1 MIWAMF
7 KVYLNNP
14 NYYVKQEDILANVC
28 GNGSRD
34 VRKIMN
40 SLGIHKGDP
49 STLTYG
55 QLLKQCNIM
64 NRLRFI
70 KVRDVKSPSRG
81 NDGDAG
87 LDFYIP
93 EDLTL
98 QDLVKANPQLIFHCK
113 PLVPGKVTLEYNSSN
128 QVQVIYISP
137 FTRILIPSGI
147 KGLLEPKDSML
158 MAANK
163 SGISTKKGLIYTAEI
178 VDSPYTGEIHI
189 GIYNTS
195 REFQIIEAGTKLVQ
209 FIHVPIYLT
218 EPEEV
223 TYGEFYNDASTWGT
237 RGNNGFGSTN

>member
-1 MIWAMF
+1 MWQWKQRCKEDDELSGYSQGRSININLWPTF
-7 KVYLNNP
+7 KTMQYN
-14 NYYVKQEDILANVC
+14 
-28 GNGSRD
+28 
-34 VRKIMN
+34 MN
-40 SLGIHKGDP
+40 KF
-49 STLTYG
+49 
-55 QLLKQCNIM
+55 
-64 NRLRFI
+64 RFI

-81 NDGDAG
+81 NEGDAG

-98 QDLVKANPQLIFHCK
+98 QDLVKANPQLIFHCEI
-113 PLVPGKVTLEYNSSN
+113 PEPGKVTLEYNSNN

-147 KGLLEPKDSML
+147 KGLLEPRSSML

-195 REFQIIEAGTKLVQ
+195 HEFQIIEAGTKLVQ

-223 TYGEFYNDASTWGT
+223 IKEEFDEDAQYWGT

>member
-1 MIWAMF
+1 
-7 KVYLNNP
+7 
-14 NYYVKQEDILANVC
+14 
-28 GNGSRD
+28 
-34 VRKIMN
+34 
-40 SLGIHKGDP
+40 
-49 STLTYG
+49 
-55 QLLKQCNIM
+55 M

-98 QDLVKANPQLIFHCK
+98 QDLVNANPKLMFHSET
-113 PLVPGKVTLEYNSSN
+113 PVPGKVRLEYNPNN
-128 QVQVIYISP
+128 QVQFIYIYP

-147 KGLLEPKDSML
+147 MGLLEPRSSML

-163 SGISTKKGLIYTAEI
+163 SGISTKMGLIYTAEI

-189 GIYNTS
+189 GVYNTS
-195 REFQIIEAGTKLVQ
+195 HEFQIIEAGTKLVQ

-223 TYGEFYNDASTWGT
+223 TNEEFYNDAQYWGT

>member
-1 MIWAMF
+1 MQ
-7 KVYLNNP
+7 YN
-14 NYYVKQEDILANVC
+14 
-28 GNGSRD
+28 
-34 VRKIMN
+34 
-40 SLGIHKGDP
+40 
-49 STLTYG
+49 
-55 QLLKQCNIM
+55 M
-64 NRLRFI
+64 NRFRFI

-81 NDGDAG
+81 NEGDAG

-98 QDLVKANPQLIFHCK
+98 QDLVKANPQLIFHCEI
-113 PLVPGKVTLEYNSSN
+113 PEPGKVTLEYNSNN

-147 KGLLEPKDSML
+147 KGLLEPRSSML

-195 REFQIIEAGTKLVQ
+195 HEFQVIEAGTKLVQ

-223 TYGEFYNDASTWGT
+223 TNGEFNNDASDWGT

>member
-1 MIWAMF
+1 
-7 KVYLNNP
+7 
-14 NYYVKQEDILANVC
+14 
-28 GNGSRD
+28 
-34 VRKIMN
+34 
-40 SLGIHKGDP
+40 
-49 STLTYG
+49 
-55 QLLKQCNIM
+55 M
-64 NRLRFI
+64 NRFRFI

-81 NDGDAG
+81 NEGDAG

-98 QDLVKANPQLIFHCK
+98 QDLVKANPQLQSMFYSE
-113 PLVPGKVTLEYNSSN
+113 LSEPGKVTLEYNFKN
-128 QVQVIYISP
+128 QVQCIYICP

-147 KGLLEPKDSML
+147 RGLLEPRDSML

-189 GIYNTS
+189 GVYNTS
-195 REFQIIEAGTKLVQ
+195 HKVQIIEAGTKLVQ

-223 TYGEFYNDASTWGT
+223 TNGEFYNDASDWGT
-237 RGNNGFGSTN
+237 RGNNGFGSTGINS

>member
-1 MIWAMF
+1 
-7 KVYLNNP
+7 
-14 NYYVKQEDILANVC
+14 
-28 GNGSRD
+28 
-34 VRKIMN
+34 MN
-40 SLGIHKGDP
+40 KF
-49 STLTYG
+49 
-55 QLLKQCNIM
+55 
-64 NRLRFI
+64 RFI

-81 NDGDAG
+81 NEGDAG

-93 EDLTL
+93 KDLTL
-98 QDLVKANPQLIFHCK
+98 QDLVKANPQLIFHCEI
-113 PLVPGKVTLEYNSSN
+113 PEPGKVTLEYNSNN

-195 REFQIIEAGTKLVQ
+195 HEFQVIEAGTKLVQ

-223 TYGEFYNDASTWGT
+223 TNGEFNNDASDWGT
-237 RGNNGFGSTN
+237 RGNNGFGSTGINS

>member
-1 MIWAMF
+1 
-7 KVYLNNP
+7 
-14 NYYVKQEDILANVC
+14 
-28 GNGSRD
+28 
-34 VRKIMN
+34 
-40 SLGIHKGDP
+40 
-49 STLTYG
+49 
-55 QLLKQCNIM
+55 M
-64 NRLRFI
+64 NRFRFI

-81 NDGDAG
+81 NKGDAG

-98 QDLVKANPQLIFHCK
+98 QDLVKANPQLIFHCEI
-113 PLVPGKVTLEYNSSN
+113 PEPGKVTLEYNSNN

-147 KGLLEPKDSML
+147 KGLLEPRSSML

-195 REFQIIEAGTKLVQ
+195 HEFQVIEAGTKLVQ

-218 EPEEV
+218 KPEEV
-223 TYGEFYNDASTWGT
+223 TNEEFYNDASTWGT
-237 RGNNGFGSTN
+237 RGNNGFGSTGINS